1 MARRLP
7 PFGPLIAFDSVA
19 RHRSFTRA
27 AEELG
32 VTQSAISHQVRR
44 LEEFFGMQLLKR
56 LNPGWN

>member
-1 MARRLP
+1 MTRRLP